1 MRFVEFNIEGFG
13 QLKNVT
19 GRFPPGLS
27 LILGENESG
36 KTTLMNFFRYC
47 LFGCPDGRSNR
58 NLYLPLDG
66 GNQRGQLT
74 IEAFNGE
81 SLCLSMNGKKISFSE
96 KNRKRTI
103 EDILGYID
111 QEAYERIFAIGLE
124 DMQKI
129 KPLNEQAI
137 QSRFFS
143 AGAGLGTASLPAFIS
158 SLLEREKKLY
168 KEQGRGRSS
177 TEVNILLE
185 KIRGAN
191 KRIESLQQYKDE
203 YLQKKKE
210 IEANSLGIE
219 KIRKELSSL
228 YHDVSLVEWA
238 EKARTPWVEMLE
250 AQKKL
255 KKIQFAISFPDDGC
269 QRFLEM
275 QNEEIKRKE
284 ELEELETKTC
294 KLEERLKEFDLPSIE
309 KVLQCK
315 ESIRS
320 ISQDRNRIV
329 REEECI
335 KRKGD
340 EIEDDELHLV
350 KKIKELCKDWTV
362 NDLESLDV
370 SFSISKKGSD
380 IKEKNDKLEL
390 QYLTRNEALE
400 QAQKELEGK
409 KSLYLSHENQVEK
422 RKEQLPPMSVEE
434 IKKSRSILRQIVKE
448 RDQLQAQMEAEAK
461 NIDIL
466 LSKMKYKNLSF
477 LMILLGFVMLV
488 LGFFGTWSPSFIVGS
503 TLFVAAFT
511 LLIPYIRAKREIIIK
526 EDFSSSLQKRDKEQ
540 EKEFLRR
547 LQEMNF
553 LSSPQESVCFEEVEE
568 YIDSCF
574 ENVQAYL
581 QSLQLRDAFAEE
593 VASCEKKM
601 NHCQRE
607 LDETADLLH
616 NLRQEWTS
624 FLEETGSPK
633 QLKIEHW
640 SEFESHIKQ
649 LRQNLEKIKEMK
661 KDYSSSQEYIEKKRR
676 QLQTILEVLPL
687 SSVFENSSLVSCIDT
702 LTSLLDETELQKEK
716 LTAIKIEKEQL
727 IESHKRNVLFLS
739 QIQESKLK
747 LFEETGVRN
756 ENEFTN
762 MAEKWQEAKKLK
774 EAIEN
779 NKMSLLAI
787 SGGKEHLEQ
796 VLSQLEKRS
805 PAEAHLYKQEKEEK
819 KGFLADKLEELNQKQ
834 GHLKNRLE
842 ELEKNKELGG
852 LFLEREALT
861 EELRRT
867 LKEWLSV
874 VICRYVLEQTR
885 QKHEKERQPEVFKKA
900 GKYLQLMTDDRYTLL
915 STASEQGGFSVELEE
930 KNGLLRKKEDIWSSG
945 LADQVYLSI
954 RLALATLYG
963 KRMEP
968 LPLVLDDVLVRF
980 DEKRQIGALK
990 ALMEIALHQ
999 QVLLFSCRRDLV
1011 NIFYQAKE
1019 NLENNVSVFTMNN
1032 GSFSHLED
1040 VV

>member
-1 MRFVEFNIEGFG
+1 
-13 QLKNVT
+13 
-19 GRFPPGLS
+19 
-27 LILGENESG
+27 
-36 KTTLMNFFRYC
+36 
-47 LFGCPDGRSNR
+47 
-58 NLYLPLDG
+58 
-66 GNQRGQLT
+66 
-74 IEAFNGE
+74 
-81 SLCLSMNGKKISFSE
+81 
-96 KNRKRTI
+96 
-103 EDILGYID
+103 
-111 QEAYERIFAIGLE
+111 
-124 DMQKI
+124 
-129 KPLNEQAI
+129 
-137 QSRFFS
+137 
-143 AGAGLGTASLPAFIS
+143 
-158 SLLEREKKLY
+158 
-168 KEQGRGRSS
+168 
-177 TEVNILLE
+177 
-185 KIRGAN
+185 
-191 KRIESLQQYKDE
+191 
-203 YLQKKKE
+203 
-210 IEANSLGIE
+210 
-219 KIRKELSSL
+219 
-228 YHDVSLVEWA
+228 
-238 EKARTPWVEMLE
+238 
-250 AQKKL
+250 
-255 KKIQFAISFPDDGC
+255 
-269 QRFLEM
+269 
-275 QNEEIKRKE
+275 
-284 ELEELETKTC
+284 
-294 KLEERLKEFDLPSIE
+294 
-309 KVLQCK
+309 
-315 ESIRS
+315 
-320 ISQDRNRIV
+320 
-329 REEECI
+329 
-335 KRKGD
+335 
-340 EIEDDELHLV
+340 
-350 KKIKELCKDWTV
+350 
-362 NDLESLDV
+362 
-370 SFSISKKGSD
+370 
-380 IKEKNDKLEL
+380 
-390 QYLTRNEALE
+390 
-400 QAQKELEGK
+400 
-409 KSLYLSHENQVEK
+409 
-422 RKEQLPPMSVEE
+422 
-434 IKKSRSILRQIVKE
+434 
-448 RDQLQAQMEAEAK
+448 
-461 NIDIL
+461 
-466 LSKMKYKNLSF
+466 
-477 LMILLGFVMLV
+477 MILLGFVMLV
-488 LGFFGTWSPSFIVGS
+488 LGFLGTWSPSFIVGS